1 MTDLFFFVLGII
13 NSLLLILIFILRKH
27 RLDLIKKYNWI
38 YLMLAIPTIVFI
50 IIAVSEKAM
59 IEYVVFLIIFFA
71 FLLFEWLMD
80 FIFKI
85 EFRENFKTNLKWVIP
100 YLCLYYAMNYGF
112 VVMPWKLH
120 LSWGLIMASLFIIQ
134 IALNLW
140 SHPKQKN

>member
-1 MTDLFFFVLGII
+1 
-13 NSLLLILIFILRKH
+13 
-27 RLDLIKKYNWI
+27 
-38 YLMLAIPTIVFI
+38 MLAIPTIVFI